1 MSAIGA
7 EGKMVV
13 EGFDSSFALNPGMFR
28 VRAGFTVAK
37 GERVALFSPSGSGK
51 TTLLRWMAGVAD
63 SPAKG
68 KLFLGS
74 TEIGNL
80 PPERRELGVVFQDYA
95 LFPQLTALENVA
107 FGLEIRGALAPAR
120 KAQALE
126 WMERL
131 EIAGRAGT
139 SAGLLSGGEKQR
151 VALARAMVWG
161 PKALLLDEP
170 FAELDLAHRKKAR
183 EVVLSVL
190 ERSAIPTIFITH
202 DSEDV
207 ARLATRTL
215 PYSASDEGM
224 THSFGR
230 A

>member
-1 MSAIGA
+1 
-7 EGKMVV
+7 
-13 EGFDSSFALNPGMFR
+13 
-28 VRAGFTVAK
+28 
-37 GERVALFSPSGSGK
+37 
-51 TTLLRWMAGVAD
+51 
-63 SPAKG
+63 
-68 KLFLGS
+68 
-74 TEIGNL
+74 
-80 PPERRELGVVFQDYA
+80 
-95 LFPQLTALENVA
+95 
-107 FGLEIRGALAPAR
+107 
-120 KAQALE
+120 
-126 WMERL
+126 MERL

-170 FAELDLAHRKKAR
+170 FAALDLAHRKKAR